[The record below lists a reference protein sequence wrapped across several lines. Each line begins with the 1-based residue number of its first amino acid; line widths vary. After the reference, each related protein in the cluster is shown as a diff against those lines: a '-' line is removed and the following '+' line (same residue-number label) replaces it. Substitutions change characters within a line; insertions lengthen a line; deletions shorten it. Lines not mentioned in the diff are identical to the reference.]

1 MLEYINTM
9 AVDRTAA
16 LVFIMRYFRLEQLKN
31 GWLGQSSQGNLVQTF
46 QASQSGSMCSLL
58 YGGMWAFSLLR
69 ASDAQSA
76 YADQTAMELATH
88 PHSRLSWKKR
98 KKA

>member
-1 MLEYINTM
+1 
-9 AVDRTAA
+9 
-16 LVFIMRYFRLEQLKN
+16 
-31 GWLGQSSQGNLVQTF
+31 
-46 QASQSGSMCSLL
+46 
-58 YGGMWAFSLLR
+58 MWAFSLLR